1 MPPSERDI
9 LIALHHLPGLG
20 PQKWLT
26 LQHSIQSPADLLDWP
41 TDKLIKSL
49 GQNAAQLFA
58 LWRAGGQG
66 WLGAR
71 LDALARWLESDGHHI
86 VTQLDELYP
95 PLLKEING
103 PLLLYVA
110 GDPLVLNLPQI
121 AVVGA
126 RKATAA
132 GAKTAHHFSQAL
144 ASGGYGI
151 TSGLALGI
159 DTQAHLG
166 ALAGAGKT
174 VAVLGCGL
182 DKIYP
187 ARNLALAAQI
197 IEQGGALVSE
207 FALGVKPEPGHFPR
221 RNRIIS
227 GLSVA
232 TLVIE
237 AAMKSGS
244 LTTARQALEQN
255 REVFVIPGSI
265 YSEVSEGCH
274 WLIREGATLVYKPE
288 QIAEQLGAQLAL
300 FDLPEPAIEVN
311 DELAP
316 KHKKLLQLIGRER
329 VEFEALLALS
339 HFNLGEL
346 HQALGELEMLGL
358 IASSEQGIERLFA
371 GS

>member
-1 MPPSERDI
+1 MQPSERDI

-20 PQKWLT
+20 PQTWLK
-26 LQHSIQSPADLLDWP
+26 LEQLIQSPVDLLDWP
-41 TDKLIKSL
+41 KAKLIQGL
-49 GQNAAQLFA
+49 GENGAQLFCQ
-58 LWRAGGQG
+58 WRANRQG

-71 LDALARWLESDGHHI
+71 LDALARWLEQEKRHV
-86 VTQLDELYP
+86 VTILDDLYP
-95 PLLKEING
+95 PLLKETSG

-132 GAKTAHHFSQAL
+132 GLKTAHHFSQAL

-166 ALAGAGKT
+166 ALAGLGKT

-187 ARNLALAAQI
+187 ARNTALAAEMI
-197 IEQGGALVSE
+197 GQGGAIISE
-207 FALGVKPEPGHFPR
+207 FALGVQPEPGHFPR

-227 GLSVA
+227 GLSMA

-237 AAMKSGS
+237 AALKSGS
-244 LTTARQALEQN
+244 LITARQALEQN

-265 YSEVSEGCH
+265 YSEVSAGCH
-274 WLIREGATLVYKPE
+274 WLIREGATLVDKPE
-288 QIAEQLGAQLAL
+288 QIAEQLGSQLAL
-300 FDLPEPAIEVN
+300 FAQPEPAVQSVAALTARQRKI
-311 DELAP
+311 
-316 KHKKLLQLIGRER
+316 LQLIGRER
-329 VEFEALLALS
+329 VDFEELLSLS
-339 HFNLGEL
+339 SLSVAAL
-346 HQALGELEMLGL
+346 HQALGELEMLGA
-358 IASSEQGIERLFA
+358 IASCEQGIERRFT
-371 GS
+371 